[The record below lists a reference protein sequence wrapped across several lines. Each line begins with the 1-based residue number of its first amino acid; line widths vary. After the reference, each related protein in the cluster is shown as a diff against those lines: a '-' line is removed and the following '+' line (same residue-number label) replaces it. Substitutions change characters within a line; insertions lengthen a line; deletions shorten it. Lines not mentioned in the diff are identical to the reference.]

1 MSAVKTYEFGEGSR
15 IEITAR
21 APLHSTH
28 ATCSAVSGRFRAD
41 LVGSVPKGEV
51 AGFAE
56 VEVKSFKSGN
66 RLLEMN
72 TLRHIGARAHPTAR
86 FEIDSVE
93 PLEDAPVTRVRVRGF
108 MRFHG
113 TTREIEADPT
123 VTTED
128 GIVTISG
135 DWTLRQSDFGL
146 NPPRLA
152 ILKVDDDIE
161 VEFRLVARMEET

>member
-1 MSAVKTYEFGEGSR
+1 MRGLWQKMNDEA
-15 IEITAR
+15 
-21 APLHSTH
+21 
-28 ATCSAVSGRFRAD
+28 
-41 LVGSVPKGEV
+41 
-51 AGFAE
+51 
-56 VEVKSFKSGN
+56 FKSGN